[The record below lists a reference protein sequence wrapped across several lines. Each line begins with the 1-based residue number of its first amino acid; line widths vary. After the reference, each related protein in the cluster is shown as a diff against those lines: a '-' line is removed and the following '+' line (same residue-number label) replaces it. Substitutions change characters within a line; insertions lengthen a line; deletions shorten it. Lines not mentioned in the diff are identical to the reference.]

1 MKEVTTVILENG
13 LEYMELDEIIY
24 DNNKYIL
31 LVNYNNVKDF
41 CIRRIK
47 VSDNQE
53 YFVKIVDEIEYD
65 KVLNLFV
72 KKNKALF

>member
-1 MKEVTTVILENG
+1 MEEVNTVILENG
-13 LEYMELDEIIY
+13 LEYMELDELIY

-31 LVNYNNVKDF
+31 LVNYQNVKDA
-41 CIRRIK
+41 CIRKIE

-53 YFVKIVDEIEYD
+53 YFVKIKDELEYS
-65 KVLNLFV
+65 KVMNLFV